1 MSQRE
6 ISAVTRKT
14 PLEKFKKTM
23 RQHGIFYLFVLPG
36 IVLLILF
43 AYMPMAGIQIAFRN
57 YKIRRGIWGSPW
69 VGLEN
74 FAFLKEKYFWQ
85 YAANTVIIAG
95 YRMLVTTP
103 LPLIV
108 ALLIHEIKHPKY
120 KKLVQSFSYLP
131 HFVSWIIVA
140 YMLHSMLALD
150 SGIVNSTLQKM
161 GLKQIHFLGEL
172 KYFRHIVVWSS
183 AWKGTGWGT
192 IIYLAA
198 LSGIDQEVYEA
209 AIVDGAGR
217 FRRIWHINIPGILP
231 TIVILLILNMPGL
244 LSAGY
249 EQIMPLVNASNM
261 QHSNVLDVYIVNLG
275 LSQGQF
281 SVATAIGLLLS
292 VINLGL
298 VLGTNAIAKA
308 LGQEGFV

>member
-1 MSQRE
+1 VAAKAS
-6 ISAVTRKT
+6 IVTKKT
-14 PLEKFKKTM
+14 PLERLKKTIQKYGM
-23 RQHGIFYLFVLPG
+23 FYLFVLPG
-36 IVLLILF
+36 IVLLFLF
-43 AYMPMAGIQIAFRN
+43 SYMPMAGIQIAFRN
-57 YKIRRGIWGSPW
+57 YKIRKGIWGSDW
-69 VGLEN
+69 VGWKN
-74 FAFLKEKYFWQ
+74 FSFLGEAYFWK
-85 YAANTVIIAG
+85 YAKNTVIIAA
-95 YRMLVTTP
+95 YRMLITTP

-108 ALLIHEIKHPKY
+108 ALLIHEIKSKPY
-120 KKLVQSFSYLP
+120 KRIVQSLSYLP

-140 YMLHSMLALD
+140 YMINSMFALD
-150 SGIVNSTLQKM
+150 SGIVNTILRKL
-161 GLKQIHFLGEL
+161 GLDQIHFLGEL

-198 LSGIDQEVYEA
+198 LSSIDQEVYEA

-231 TIVILLILNMPGL
+231 TIVILLIMGMPGL

-249 EQIMPLVNASNM
+249 DQILPLVNPANM
-261 QHSNVLDVYIVNLG
+261 AHSNVLDVYIVNLG
-275 LSQGQF
+275 LTQGAFSQ
-281 SVATAIGLLLS
+281 STAIGLLLS
-292 VINLGL
+292 VLNLGL